1 MLVNIDLE
9 KNAWVSKIPE
19 DYRESVI
26 NKYLNMGYIMSTLC
40 QQTVNPMN
48 TLFDPIIN
56 KVKDASNH
64 NEITLRSIEGNIS
77 ENMGSLRGTIDN
89 FIYQSANSAL
99 KGKIGEQQV
108 SQILH
113 DHFPD
118 DVIEV
123 TAQKEYE
130 SDIQLTTAEGMQLYI
145 EVKMYKTTV
154 STAQIDKF
162 KRDIQRNGIKVG
174 IMISTTSGIIGKK
187 RLDYEQI
194 DDDQYIIYLP
204 NSGFEHTPIIWS
216 VLFAK
221 KLVMITSKK
230 KTIDMDILLNCY
242 RNFESVHKNFSMM
255 KHNIIKIRKNIITNL
270 DDLHIESLK
279 IDHMIHN
286 ILKECNSY
294 LYNIL
299 HESKEVE
306 FTNDSILDFIKEL
319 EDRNDKRTMS
329 YRILHEYCKNRKFQI
344 YNNGDSLQWVIKKNN
359 IPLAETKYTKTKVE
373 LNILDKGIHMQISCN
388 MNEVLDIIL

>member
-1 MLVNIDLE
+1 
-9 KNAWVSKIPE
+9 
-19 DYRESVI
+19 
-26 NKYLNMGYIMSTLC
+26 
-40 QQTVNPMN
+40 
-48 TLFDPIIN
+48 
-56 KVKDASNH
+56 
-64 NEITLRSIEGNIS
+64 
-77 ENMGSLRGTIDN
+77 
-89 FIYQSANSAL
+89 
-99 KGKIGEQQV
+99 
-108 SQILH
+108 
-113 DHFPD
+113 
-118 DVIEV
+118 
-123 TAQKEYE
+123 
-130 SDIQLTTAEGMQLYI
+130 
-145 EVKMYKTTV
+145 
-154 STAQIDKF
+154 
-162 KRDIQRNGIKVG
+162 
-174 IMISTTSGIIGKK
+174 
-187 RLDYEQI
+187 
-194 DDDQYIIYLP
+194 
-204 NSGFEHTPIIWS
+204 
-216 VLFAK
+216 
-221 KLVMITSKK
+221 
-230 KTIDMDILLNCY
+230 MDILLNCY